1 MSNGI
6 CKEVYRVRAGDLDC
20 VVRLK
25 REARYMFGSHN
36 HIPIFRAAAITVPEI
51 LAEDYSHT
59 FSQFA
64 YQVLTVIPGRD
75 INDVIHMLDDDQL
88 NAIAVHISHVFEA
101 LKDVP
106 NNGKFGVLWGDDAD
120 LLGSWTDEIAR
131 MTKVVLGWGGRTGV
145 LNERLAEILD
155 WINVEYKSYFESIK
169 PVTYYGD
176 ICAKNVMVHNG
187 KFSGL
192 VDLDALAQG
201 DPLEAI
207 GRIKASWYGTPT
219 GSVYAN
225 AVMEHQQLD
234 RDQRSIVT
242 MYALLNRTYWTM
254 ENGIQF
260 NQNTSPLVDRQRE
273 REDKLIVEALY
284 KELITNLS

>member
-1 MSNGI
+1 
-6 CKEVYRVRAGDLDC
+6 
-20 VVRLK
+20 VRLK

-36 HIPIFRAAAITVPEI
+36 HIPIFRAAGINVPEI

-59 FSQFA
+59 FSPFA
-64 YQVLTVIPGRD
+64 YQVLTVIHGRD
-75 INDVIHMLDDDQL
+75 INDIIHMLDDDQL
-88 NAIAVHISHVFEA
+88 NAIAAHISHIFDA

-120 LLGSWTDEIAR
+120 LVDSWTDEVTR
-131 MTKVVLGWGGRTGV
+131 MRKVVLGWGRRTGV
-145 LNERLAEILD
+145 LDERLANILE
-155 WINVEYKSYFESIK
+155 WINLEYRPHFDSIN

-176 ICAKNVMVHNG
+176 ICAKNVMVHEG

-207 GRIKASWYGTPT
+207 GRIKASWYGTPNGT
-219 GSVYAN
+219 VYAD
-225 AVMEHQQLD
+225 AVMDHQQLD
-234 RDQRSIVT
+234 SDQRQIVT

-260 NQNTSPLVDRQRE
+260 NQNTSPKVDRQRE
-273 REDKLIVEALY
+273 KEDKFIVEAIY
-284 KELITNLS
+284 NELTQIKD